1 MRITIDY
8 RDDLMFVLQERAA
21 QENLTLKDE
30 VNACL
35 ERGLGMD
42 KPSTHPWTPLIC
54 HLGGTR
60 LDLGNVWEMVAEL
73 ESQAYT
79 VKRDLQK

>member
-1 MRITIDY
+1 MY
-8 RDDLMFVLQERAA
+8 VLQERAA
-21 QENLTLKDE
+21 QDNLTLKDE

-42 KPSTHPWTPLIC
+42 KPSTQPWTPLTH
-54 HLGGTR
+54 HLGGAG
-60 LDLGNVWEMVAEL
+60 LDLGKAWDMVAEL
-73 ESQAYT
+73 EAQAYA